1 MYSCEYWKIAKFLRA
16 AISKNICKQVLVCV
30 CVRACVRACVCLF
43 IRFHRESLF
52 RLQDI
57 WDILERYGSTMLCSV
72 SFQMLLP
79 NSFIYVSKNVIYI
92 FSKDPQ
98 RRKLQ
103 WAQTGE
109 KTAWYMV
116 PQKYIYWYSQPPNKP
131 TSDEKILKMRRLL

>member
-16 AISKNICKQVLVCV
+16 AISKNICKQVLVCT
-30 CVRACVRACVCLF
+30 CVRACVCVCL
-43 IRFHRESLF
+43 
-52 RLQDI
+52 
-57 WDILERYGSTMLCSV
+57 YASTVKASSDCKTSETYLRGTDQRC
-72 SFQMLLP
+72 
-79 NSFIYVSKNVIYI
+79 YVEYHSRCFCQIPSSTFLKMSYI